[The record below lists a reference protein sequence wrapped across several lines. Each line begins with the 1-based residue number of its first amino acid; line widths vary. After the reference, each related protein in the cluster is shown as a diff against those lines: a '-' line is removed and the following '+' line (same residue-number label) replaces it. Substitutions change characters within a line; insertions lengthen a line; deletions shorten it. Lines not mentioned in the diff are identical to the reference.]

1 MTTKTKTKWRLGA
14 LPKPTELT
22 LLTKEGL
29 LTKDEAREILISLET
44 EEDRTKKSLQE
55 EIKFLRE
62 LVAKLTTSRSVI
74 VENIRVIEK
83 PYRQYEWY
91 QPYYQYAT
99 TAGTS
104 SLTYTT
110 GTAGATTAA
119 YSSSIA
125 AGINGVGAPNSALA
139 QQLQLANNVSFTD
152 IKTF

>member
-1 MTTKTKTKWRLGA
+1 MTTKTKTKWRLSN
-14 LPKPTELT
+14 LPTPAEVSELFVA
-22 LLTKEGL
+22 GL

-62 LVAKLTTSRSVI
+62 LVAKLTANRSVI
-74 VENIRVIEK
+74 LESIRYIEK

-99 TAGTS
+99 TAGTT
-104 SLTYTT
+104 SLTY
-110 GTAGATTAA
+110 
-119 YSSSIA
+119 SSGSA
-125 AGINGVGAPNSALA
+125 VNALNNLSSVSSGGGVSALA
-139 QQLQLANNVSFTD
+139 VQQSQQQGSASFTG